1 MEIVLNH
8 SYQIFAAMD
17 IQVMDLEIVFL
28 SQLLLHMFLLFYYV
42 QKDIIVMEMEIVF
55 NQMLFLLVK
64 RDSKLMVKEDVFQL
78 ITSVLQFQCLV
89 AQMAKYQMETEDVF
103 QQE

>member
-17 IQVMDLEIVFL
+17 IPVMDLEIVFL
-28 SQLLLHMFLLFYYV
+28 SQLLLHMFQLFYYV

-55 NQMLFLLVK
+55 NQMLL
-64 RDSKLMVKEDVFQL
+64 
-78 ITSVLQFQCLV
+78 
-89 AQMAKYQMETEDVF
+89 
-103 QQE
+103 

>member
-1 MEIVLNH
+1 
-8 SYQIFAAMD
+8 
-17 IQVMDLEIVFL
+17 MDLEIVFL
-28 SQLLLHMFLLFYYV
+28 SQLLLLMFQLLYYV

-78 ITSVLQFQCLV
+78 ITSVLQFQCLI

>member
-1 MEIVLNH
+1 
-8 SYQIFAAMD
+8 
-17 IQVMDLEIVFL
+17 MDLEIVFL
-28 SQLLLHMFLLFYYV
+28 SQLLLLMFQLLYYV

>member
-1 MEIVLNH
+1 
-8 SYQIFAAMD
+8 
-17 IQVMDLEIVFL
+17 
-28 SQLLLHMFLLFYYV
+28 
-42 QKDIIVMEMEIVF
+42 MEMEIVF

>member
-8 SYQIFAAMD
+8 SYQIFVAMD

-28 SQLLLHMFLLFYYV
+28 SQLLLHMFQLFYYV

-55 NQMLFLLVK
+55 NQMLL
-64 RDSKLMVKEDVFQL
+64 
-78 ITSVLQFQCLV
+78 
-89 AQMAKYQMETEDVF
+89 
-103 QQE
+103 